1 MVTGVIGK
9 MQITLAAVGR
19 MKTGPE
25 KDLFDHYTARLR
37 WPFAVREV
45 EEKKKLPPNQLKDR
59 EAELLLGVIPDNAFL
74 IALDEHGKEYGS
86 VDFAGKLEGWM
97 DQYAGNIAFAIGG
110 ADGHG
115 TALKS
120 RANTLWSLGK
130 ATWPHMLG
138 RALIAEQLFRA
149 HAIQTNH
156 PYHRE

>member
-1 MVTGVIGK
+1 M
-9 MQITLAAVGR
+9 
-19 MKTGPE
+19 
-25 KDLFDHYTARLR
+25 
-37 WPFAVREV
+37 REV

-59 EAELLLGVIPDNAFL
+59 EAELLLGVIPENAFL
-74 IALDEHGKEYGS
+74 IALDEHGREYGS
-86 VDFAGKLEGWM
+86 IDFAAKLEGWI

-115 TALKS
+115 DAIKT

-130 ATWPHMLG
+130 ATWPHMLV

>member
-1 MVTGVIGK
+1 

-19 MKTGPE
+19 MKSGPE
-25 KDLFDHYTARLR
+25 KDLFDHYAGRLR
-37 WPFAVREV
+37 WPFVLREV

-59 EAELLLGVIPDNAFL
+59 EAELLLGVIPDNAFV
-74 IALDEHGKEYGS
+74 IALDERGHEYGS
-86 VDFAGKLEGWM
+86 IAFSKKLDGWI
-97 DQYAGNIAFAIGG
+97 DQYAGNIAFVIGG

-115 TALKS
+115 DAIKS

-130 ATWPHMLG
+130 ATWPHMLV